1 MFDSVLV
8 ANRGEIAC
16 RIIGTLRR
24 LEIRAIAVWSD
35 ADRLARHVALADQAI
50 RIGPPP
56 AAESYLRIDAI
67 LDAARRAGAEAIHP
81 GYGFLS
87 ENPAFAR
94 ACVEAG
100 LTFVGPPAEVIEAM
114 GAKDRAKALMAE
126 AGVPLVPGCDGA
138 AQDESAL
145 LEAARAL
152 GFPVLIKAAAGGGG
166 RGMRVVGDPAGFA
179 AALEGAKREA
189 ASAFGD
195 DRVLLERYLARPR
208 HIEAQIF
215 GDRHG
220 RIVHLFERDCSVQRR
235 HQKVVEEAPAPGLS
249 PEQRSALAEHAI
261 RAGQAI
267 GYVNA
272 GTVEFLMEGGRFF
285 FIEMNTRLQVEHP
298 VTEMVTGQ
306 DLVEWQLRV
315 AAGEPLPLR
324 QEEIALCGH
333 AIEAR
338 IYAEDPAKGFLPS
351 TGRLEHLRFPAEGE
365 GLRIDSGVVEGDA
378 VSPFY
383 DPMLAK
389 VVAHG
394 ADREA
399 ALRRLRT
406 ALAALEVVGPAT
418 NVDFLLRIARDPAFA
433 AGGIDTGYIERAQ
446 DTLLAPA
453 EAADDRLF
461 ALACL
466 WLLCRQGEQAAASAA
481 QSPDPC
487 SPWHR
492 VDGWRLNDVGHQTIS
507 LMHGERVVEVEARA
521 DGTGFLL
528 GFGDRQIAASA
539 EIRADHLAVWLDG
552 EVFGVTVV
560 ERGEQ
565 LHLFTRPGHA
575 RIDRIDPLRRAEAE
589 DEADSALSAPM
600 PGKIVRQPVA
610 AGDRVARG
618 TPLLVLEAMKM
629 EHTVVAPHDGRIV
642 QLHYAEGDQVE
653 EGAILIDFEALGETP
668 ARTEAKRAKRVPA
681 A

>member
-1 MFDSVLV
+1 MFASVLV

-16 RIIGTLRR
+16 RIIGTLQR
-24 LEIRAIAVWSD
+24 LRIRAIAVWSD
-35 ADRLARHVALADQAI
+35 ADRLARHVALADHAI

-56 AAESYLRIDAI
+56 ASESYLRIEAI
-67 LDAARRAGAEAIHP
+67 LDAAARTGAEAIHP

-94 ACVEAG
+94 ACAEAG
-100 LTFVGPPAEVIEAM
+100 LVFVGPPAGVIEAM

-126 AGVPLVPGCDGA
+126 AGVPLVPGYDGA
-138 AQDESAL
+138 SQDSEAL
-145 LEAARAL
+145 LDAARAL

-166 RGMRVVGDPAGFA
+166 RGMRVVADPAAFA
-179 AALEGAKREA
+179 AALEGARREA
-189 ASAFGD
+189 ASGFGD
-195 DRVLLERYLARPR
+195 DRVLLERYLPRPR

-215 GDRHG
+215 GDRQG
-220 RIVHLFERDCSVQRR
+220 QIVHLFERDCSVQRR
-235 HQKVVEEAPAPGLS
+235 HQKVIEEAPAPGLS
-249 PEQRSALAEHAI
+249 PAQRGVLAEHAI
-261 RAGQAI
+261 RAGQAV

-272 GTVEFLMEGGRFF
+272 GTVEFLMEGGRFY

-306 DLVEWQLRV
+306 DLVEWQLKV

-324 QEEIALCGH
+324 QEEIALAGH

-338 IYAEDPAKGFLPS
+338 VYAEDPGRGFLPS
-351 TGRLEHLRFPAEGE
+351 TGRLDHLRFPLESE
-365 GLRIDSGVVEGDA
+365 GLRIDTGVAQGDS

-389 VVAHG
+389 VVAYG

-406 ALAALEVVGPAT
+406 ALAASQVVGPAT
-418 NVDFLLRIARDPAFA
+418 NLDFLLRITGDPAFA
-433 AGGIDTGYIERAQ
+433 AGGIDTGHLERAREI
-446 DTLLAPA
+446 LLAPP
-453 EAADDRLF
+453 EAPDDRLF
-461 ALACL
+461 AIASL
-466 WLLCRQGEQAAASAA
+466 WILCRQREQAAAMAV
-481 QSPDPC
+481 QGPDPC

-492 VDGWRLNDVGHQTIS
+492 VDGWRLNDVGHQTVR
-507 LMHGERVVEVEARA
+507 LTQGERMVEVEVRP

-528 GFGDRQIAASA
+528 GIGDRQIAASA
-539 EIRADHLAVWLDG
+539 EFRADGLALWLDG
-552 EVFGVTVV
+552 EASHLPVV

-565 LHLFTRPGHA
+565 LHLFTRSGHV
-575 RIDRIDPLRRAEAE
+575 RIDRLDPLRLAEAE
-589 DEADSALSAPM
+589 DEADGALSAPM
-600 PGKIVRQPVA
+600 PGKIVRQPVS

-618 TPLLVLEAMKM
+618 APLLVLEAMKM
-629 EHTVVAPHDGRIV
+629 EHTITAPGDGRIV

-653 EGAILIDFEALGETP
+653 EGATLIEFEVLGE
-668 ARTEAKRAKRVPA
+668 AVGEN
-681 A
+681 

>member
-24 LEIRAIAVWSD
+24 LGIRAIAVWSD

-67 LDAARRAGAEAIHP
+67 LEAAARAGAEAIHP

-94 ACVEAG
+94 ACAAAG

-126 AGVPLVPGCDGA
+126 AGVPLVPGYDGA
-138 AQDESAL
+138 SQDGSAL
-145 LEAARAL
+145 LEAAGAL

-179 AALEGAKREA
+179 AALEGARREA
-189 ASAFGD
+189 AAAFGD

-235 HQKVVEEAPAPGLS
+235 HQKVIEEAPAPGLS
-249 PEQRSALAEHAI
+249 PAQRSALAEHAV

-272 GTVEFLMEGGRFF
+272 GTVEFLMEGEGFH

-298 VTEMVTGQ
+298 VTEMITGQ

-315 AAGEPLPLR
+315 AAGEPLPLG
-324 QEEIALCGH
+324 QDEITLRGH

-338 IYAEDPAKGFLPS
+338 VYAEDPQKGFLPS
-351 TGRLEHLRFPAEGE
+351 TGRLDHLRFPAERDV
-365 GLRIDSGVVEGDA
+365 LRIETGVAEGDA
-378 VSPFY
+378 ITPFY

-389 VVAHG
+389 IVTHG
-394 ADREA
+394 EGRQA
-399 ALRRLRT
+399 ALRQLRT
-406 ALAALEVVGPAT
+406 ALAGSQIVGPAT
-418 NVDFLLRIARDPAFA
+418 NLDFLLRIAHDPAFA
-433 AGGIDTGYIERAQ
+433 AGAIDTGYVERAQ
-446 DTLLAPA
+446 ESLLAPA
-453 EAADDRLF
+453 PAPDDRLW
-461 ALACL
+461 AIASL
-466 WLLCRQGEQAAASAA
+466 WILCRQREQSAA
-481 QSPDPC
+481 IAARSPDRS
-487 SPWHR
+487 SPWLR
-492 VDGWRLNDVGHQTIS
+492 VDGWRLNDVGHQTIR
-507 LMHGERVVEVEARA
+507 LTCGERMVEVEVRA

-528 GFGDRQIAASA
+528 GIGDRQIAACA
-539 EIRADHLAVWLDG
+539 EIRADGLAVWLDG
-552 EVFGVTVV
+552 EAARVAVV

-565 LHLFTRPGHA
+565 LHLFTPSHV
-575 RIDRIDPLRRAEAE
+575 RIDRLDPLRRAEAE
-589 DEADSALSAPM
+589 DEADNALSAPM
-600 PGKIVRQPVA
+600 PGKIVRQSVA
-610 AGDRVARG
+610 TGDRVARG
-618 TPLLVLEAMKM
+618 TALLVLEAMKM
-629 EHTVVAPHDGRIV
+629 EHTIVAPSDGRIV
-642 QLHYAEGDQVE
+642 ELHCAEGDQVE
-653 EGAILIDFEALGETP
+653 EGAILIDFEAQAEH
-668 ARTEAKRAKRVPA
+668 
-681 A
+681 

>member
-1 MFDSVLV
+1 MFASVLV

-16 RIIGTLRR
+16 RIIATLRR
-24 LEIRAIAVWSD
+24 LGIRAIAVWSD

-67 LDAARRAGAEAIHP
+67 LEAAQRSGAEAIHP

-94 ACVEAG
+94 ACAEAG

-126 AGVPLVPGCDGA
+126 AGVPLVPGYDGA
-138 AQDESAL
+138 SQDAGAL
-145 LEAARAL
+145 FEAARAL

-166 RGMRVVGDPAGFA
+166 RGMRVVAEPTGFA
-179 AALEGAKREA
+179 AALEGARREA

-195 DRVLLERYLARPR
+195 DRVLLERYLPRPR

-235 HQKVVEEAPAPGLS
+235 HQKVIEEAPAPGLA
-249 PEQRSALAEHAI
+249 PEQRGALAEHAI

-272 GTVEFLMEGGRFF
+272 GTVEFLMEGGRFY

-306 DLVEWQLRV
+306 DLVEWQLSV

-324 QEEIALCGH
+324 QEEIALSGH

-338 IYAEDPAKGFLPS
+338 IYAEDPGRGFLPS
-351 TGRLEHLRFPAEGE
+351 TGRLDHLRFSMEGD
-365 GLRIDSGVVEGDA
+365 GLRIDTGVAEGDT
-378 VSPFY
+378 VTPFY

-389 VVAHG
+389 IVAHG

-399 ALRRLRT
+399 ALRRLRE
-406 ALAALEVVGPAT
+406 ALAASEIVGPAT
-418 NVDFLLRIARDPAFA
+418 NLDFLLRIVRDPAFA
-433 AGGIDTGYIERAQ
+433 AGGIDTGHLERARES
-446 DTLLAPA
+446 LLAPP

-461 ALACL
+461 AIASL
-466 WLLCRQGEQAAASAA
+466 WILCRQREQAAVLAV
-481 QSPDPC
+481 QSPDRY

-492 VDGWRLNDVGHQTIS
+492 VDGWRLNDAAHQTVR
-507 LMHGERVVEVEARA
+507 LAQGERMVEIEVRA

-528 GFGDRQIAASA
+528 GIGDRQMAASA
-539 EIRADHLAVWLDG
+539 EIRAEGLAVWLDG
-552 EVFGVTVV
+552 EASHLTVV

-565 LHLFTRPGHA
+565 LHLFTPSGHV
-575 RIDRIDPLRRAEAE
+575 RIDRLDPLRRAEAE
-589 DEADSALSAPM
+589 DEAGGALSAPM
-600 PGKIVRQPVA
+600 PGKIVRQPVS

-618 TPLLVLEAMKM
+618 APLLVLEAMKM
-629 EHTVVAPHDGRIV
+629 EHTITAPGDGRIV

-653 EGAILIDFEALGETP
+653 EGAILIEFETLGEAP
-668 ARTEAKRAKRVPA
+668 GED
-681 A
+681 

>member
-1 MFDSVLV
+1 MFTSVLV

-24 LEIRAIAVWSD
+24 LRIRAIAVWSD
-35 ADRLARHVALADQAI
+35 ADRLARHVALADQAM

-56 AAESYLRIDAI
+56 ATESYLRIDAI
-67 LDAARRAGAEAIHP
+67 IEAAACAGAEAIHP

-94 ACVEAG
+94 ACGEAG
-100 LTFVGPPAEVIEAM
+100 LTFIGPPAAVIEAM

-126 AGVPLVPGCDGA
+126 AGVPLVPGYDGA
-138 AQDESAL
+138 SQEEGAL
-145 LEAARAL
+145 LEAAQAL

-166 RGMRVVGDPAGFA
+166 RGMRVVTEPAGFT

-220 RIVHLFERDCSVQRR
+220 QIVHLFERDCSVQRR
-235 HQKVVEEAPAPGLS
+235 HQKVIEEAPAPGLS
-249 PEQRSALAEHAI
+249 PEQRSTLATHAI
-261 RAGQAI
+261 RAGQAV

-272 GTVEFLMEGGRFF
+272 GTVEFLMEGGRFY

-306 DLVEWQLRV
+306 DLVEWQLKV

-324 QEEIALCGH
+324 QEEIALAGH

-338 IYAEDPAKGFLPS
+338 IYAEDPGKGFLPS
-351 TGRLEHLRFPAEGE
+351 TGRLEHLRFPTEGD
-365 GLRIDSGVVEGDA
+365 GLRIDTGVVEGDA
-378 VSPFY
+378 VTPFY

-389 VVAHG
+389 IVAHG
-394 ADREA
+394 ADRET

-406 ALAALEVVGPAT
+406 ALAASQVVGPAT
-418 NVDFLLRIARDPAFA
+418 NLEFLLRIASDAAFA
-433 AGGIDTGYIERAQ
+433 AGGIDTGHLERARES
-446 DTLLAPA
+446 LLAPP
-453 EAADDRLF
+453 EPSDDRLF

-466 WLLCRQGEQAAASAA
+466 WILSRQREQAAALAA

-492 VDGWRLNDVGHQTIS
+492 VDGWRLNDVGHQTIR
-507 LMHGERVVEVEARA
+507 LTQGERMVEIEVRA

-528 GFGDRQIAASA
+528 GIGDRQIAASA
-539 EIRADHLAVWLDG
+539 EIRVDGLALWLDG
-552 EVFGVTVV
+552 EASHLTVF

-565 LHLFTRPGHA
+565 LHLFTPSGRV
-575 RIDRIDPLRRAEAE
+575 RIDRLDPLRLAEAE
-589 DEADSALSAPM
+589 DEAGGALSAPM

-618 TPLLVLEAMKM
+618 APLLVLEAMKM
-629 EHTVVAPHDGRIV
+629 EHTVVAPGDGRIV
-642 QLHYAEGDQVE
+642 RLHYAEGDQVE
-653 EGAILIDFEALGETP
+653 EGAILIDFEVLGETP
-668 ARTEAKRAKRVPA
+668 GEVPVEANIQD
-681 A
+681 

>member
-16 RIIGTLRR
+16 RIIRTLRR
-24 LEIRAIAVWSD
+24 LGIRSIAVYSD
-35 ADRLARHVALADQAI
+35 ADRLARHVALADEAI

-56 AAESYLRIDAI
+56 AVESYLRIDAI
-67 LDAARRAGAEAIHP
+67 LDAARRAAAEAIHP

-87 ENPAFAR
+87 ENPGFAR
-94 ACVEAG
+94 ACAAAG
-100 LTFVGPPAEVIEAM
+100 IAFVGPPADVIEVM

-126 AGVPLVPGCDGA
+126 AGVPLVPGYDGA
-138 AQDESAL
+138 SQEGGAL
-145 LEAARAL
+145 LEAARGL

-166 RGMRVVGDPAGFA
+166 RGMRVVADPADFA
-179 AALEGAKREA
+179 AALEGARREA

-235 HQKVVEEAPAPGLS
+235 HQKVIEEAPAPGLS
-249 PEQRSALAEHAI
+249 PEQRKELGGHAI
-261 RAGQAI
+261 RAAQAI

-324 QEEIALCGH
+324 QEDIPLRGH
-333 AIEAR
+333 AIEVR
-338 IYAEDPAKGFLPS
+338 VYAEDPERGFLPS
-351 TGRLEHLRFPAEGE
+351 TGRLDHLRFPAEGDA
-365 GLRIDSGVVEGDA
+365 LRIETGVAEGDV

-389 VVAHG
+389 IVAYG
-394 ADREA
+394 EGRQA
-399 ALRRLRT
+399 ALRRLRG
-406 ALAALEVVGPAT
+406 ALARSEIVGPAT
-418 NVDFLLRIARDPAFA
+418 NLDFLLKIACDPAFA

-446 DTLLAPA
+446 EQLLAPA
-453 EAADDRLF
+453 EAGGDRLF
-461 ALACL
+461 ALASL
-466 WLLCRQGEQAAASAA
+466 WILCRQREQATAMAA
-481 QSPDPC
+481 QSPDRH

-492 VDGWRLNDVGHQTIS
+492 VDGWRLNDLAHQT
-507 LMHGERVVEVEARA
+507 LRLAQGEHVVEVEVRV
-521 DGTGFLL
+521 DGTGYLL
-528 GFGDRQIAASA
+528 GIGGGQVAACA
-539 EIRADHLAVWLDG
+539 EIRADGLAVWLDG
-552 EVFGVTVV
+552 EASRVTVV

-565 LHLFTRPGHA
+565 LHLFTRSGHV
-575 RIDRIDPLRRAEAE
+575 RIDRLDPLTLAEAE
-589 DEADSALSAPM
+589 DEADSALTAPM

-618 TPLLVLEAMKM
+618 APLLVLEAMKM
-629 EHTVVAPHDGRIV
+629 EHTIMAPSDGRIV
-642 QLHYAEGDQVE
+642 ELHYAEGDQVE
-653 EGAILIDFEALGETP
+653 EGAILIDFEAQGEH
-668 ARTEAKRAKRVPA
+668 
-681 A
+681 